1 MNTLLK
7 SEIEEMDQVM
17 QEEITKFTV
26 DSLESANW
34 CFRKIRAVDAQI
46 AETNSIADAE
56 INRIETWREKENES
70 AKSSKAYLEMLL
82 REYYIKLKEENPKAK
97 LSTPYGKVSSRKQK
111 KWNYNNEKEIVNYL
125 TQNGYNNLLKIKQSI
140 DKANLKKEFKN
151 GVNSET
157 GELIPGIEI
166 TNEESISI
174 KVE

>member
-7 SEIEEMDQVM
+7 SEIEEMDEVM

-34 CFRKIRAVDAQI
+34 CFRKIRALKAQVT
-46 AETNSIADAE
+46 ETNSIADAE
-56 INRIETWREKENES
+56 VSRIETWRKKENE
-70 AKSSKAYLEMLL
+70 AAESSISYFESLL
-82 REYYIKLKEENPKAK
+82 TEYYRALKEENPKAK

-111 KWNYNNEKEIVNYL
+111 KWNYNNEEEIINYL

-140 DKANLKKEFKN
+140 DKSNLKKEFKN